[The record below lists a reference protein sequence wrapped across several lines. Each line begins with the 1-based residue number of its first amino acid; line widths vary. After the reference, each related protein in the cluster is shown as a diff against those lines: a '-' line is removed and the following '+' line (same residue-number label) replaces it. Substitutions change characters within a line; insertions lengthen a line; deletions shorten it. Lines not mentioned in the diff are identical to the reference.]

1 MELSQ
6 SARSGDESIPFL
18 PSWRYLSKP
27 IARDVNAAG
36 SAVSFYLVDSLDL
49 ATLDGLTAAVK
60 GAPTARRELGE
71 WDGTYCPKCGDTRRM
86 SLFALEWAER
96 WEEGTIPQFPAG
108 QIIAPASKDPS
119 PSLFVAVCVQC
130 KSKLTLVVYPGPRGT
145 QLVALPETYGG
156 LSTPNTPDGVSYYL
170 DQAERSKSV
179 GALSAAIVMYRSA
192 LEHLLHDQGF
202 TEGMVGQRLKALEES
217 SDPPAWRAQLH
228 PDYMAVINKLA
239 NGAAHAND
247 GDVSQQAIFEEQLL
261 REVRELFSELLDLV
275 YEREHQKA
283 SRIARLQEAAA
294 SIRR

>member
-1 MELSQ
+1 M
-6 SARSGDESIPFL
+6 
-18 PSWRYLSKP
+18 
-27 IARDVNAAG
+27 
-36 SAVSFYLVDSLDL
+36 DSLDL
-49 ATLDGLTAAVK
+49 ATLDGLTEAVK
-60 GAPTARRELGE
+60 DAETARRVQIGE
-71 WDGTYCPKCGDTRRM
+71 WDGTYCPKCGATRRM
-86 SLFALEWAER
+86 QLFSLHWFDRWA
-96 WEEGTIPQFPAG
+96 GGQVPQFPTG
-108 QIIAPASKDPS
+108 HLVEPASEELT

-130 KSKLTLVVYPGPRGT
+130 KSKLTLVVYPGPQGT
-145 QLVALPETYGG
+145 RLVALPETYGG

-239 NGAAHAND
+239 NAAAHAND

-261 REVRELFSELLDLV
+261 REVRALFTELLDLV
-275 YEREHQKA
+275 YEREHQTA
-283 SRIARLQEAAA
+283 SRLALLQQAAA